1 MKKIQTFTGFIIGI
15 SLFLA
20 CLCIF
25 GWFQVVEYTD
35 NLELTLQSNIENMME
50 SSIESEKEEVINPTE
65 ETPLEEESGILLN
78 IDEYPDFLTLSFEV
92 AEKYAKFTS
101 GDLDFRE
108 IEPYFL
114 AESEILTAL
123 ESYSSRRYD
132 DHDAVFVENLE
143 FHSLRDMENGE
154 FVARVTF
161 EYLVEVDDV
170 ILEYP
175 SDYSIYFDK
184 VSQKITGLAMN

>member
-1 MKKIQTFTGFIIGI
+1 MKKIQAFTGFLMGL
-15 SLFLA
+15 SLFLT
-20 CLCIF
+20 CLCVF
-25 GWFQVVEYTD
+25 GWGEVVKYAN
-35 NLELTLQSNIENMME
+35 NLELTLQSNIGNTME
-50 SSIESEKEEVINPTE
+50 SSIDSKKEEVSNSTE
-65 ETPLEEESGILLN
+65 ETPQEEESGISLD
-78 IDEYPDFLTLSFEV
+78 IEEYPDFLTLSFEI
-92 AEKYAKFTS
+92 AEKYAMFTS

-114 AESEILTAL
+114 ADSDILTAL

-143 FHSLRDMENGE
+143 FHSLRDMGDGK

-161 EYLVEVDDV
+161 EYVVEVDDV

-175 SDYSIYFDK
+175 SDYSIYFDE
-184 VSQKITGLAMN
+184 SSRKISGLAMN